1 MTSARKLLFLK
12 TAVILMPILLGSGS
26 LAQQREHK
34 IHGTFDGDT
43 MYSVLPP
50 DAIPAIHDP
59 EFLSGD
65 SAAKQ
70 MSLDEPVLG
79 VVINGDA
86 RAYSLWQLDSHE
98 IVNDVVGGKSIAAT
112 W

>member
-1 MTSARKLLFLK
+1 MTCSTRLIMV
-12 TAVILMPILLGSGS
+12 TAILLLLPLLICSS
-26 LAQQREHK
+26 RAQQHEPE
-34 IHGTFDGDT
+34 IHGIFDGDS

-50 DAIPAIHDP
+50 GAITAIDDP
-59 EFLSGD
+59 GFLTGN
-65 SAAKQ
+65 SADKQ
-70 MSLDEPVLG
+70 MSPDEPVLG

-98 IVNDVVGGKSIAAT
+98 IVNDVVGGIPITAT